1 MIGDD
6 CMPKV
11 SLVHLAAIGF
21 ASIFGFSFMFSKI
34 ALDYVSPMGLIAY
47 RYLVAFIVFELLR
60 QLKVIRVQLDLSMIK
75 PILLV
80 SLFQP
85 ILYFIFEINGINRIK
100 SSEAG
105 MMIALIPIMVSLFSI
120 IILKEKPKK
129 IQWPFILMSVFGILY
144 IQLSNNR
151 LNLSV
156 DVLGY
161 ILMGLAIVS
170 AALYNI
176 FSRIASLKVSAISL
190 TYAMMLVGALTF
202 NGIYLVI
209 LLLGGNMA
217 AYFNN
222 LMVTEVIG
230 PILYL
235 GIMAS
240 ILAFFFMNYALSKLE
255 AHVTSIYSNL
265 ATFISIVAGVLF
277 LDEVLYYYHYIGSAL
292 IILGVYGTVYF
303 SKGVKRFTSNKKT

>member
-1 MIGDD
+1 MIRGDLVD
-6 CMPKV
+6 KNK
-11 SLVHLAAIGF
+11 LVHLAAIGF

-34 ALDYVSPMGLIAY
+34 ALDFINPMGLIAY
-47 RYLVAFIVFELLR
+47 RYLVALIVFEILR
-60 QLKVIRVQLDLSMIK
+60 WFKVIKINLNRSMIK

-120 IILKEKPKK
+120 IILKEKPKR
-129 IQWPFILMSVFGILY
+129 IQWPFILMSVLGILI
-144 IQLSNNR
+144 IQLFNSR

-156 DVLGY
+156 DLIGY
-161 ILMGLAIVS
+161 GLMGLAIIS

-176 FSRIASLKVSAISL
+176 YSRIASLKVNAISL
-190 TYAMMLVGALTF
+190 TYFMMLIGAVTF
-202 NGIYLVI
+202 NGIYLVMLI
-209 LLLGGNMA
+209 INRNIE
-217 AYFNN
+217 AYVTN
-222 LMVTEVIG
+222 LFHVEVIL

-235 GIMAS
+235 GILAS
-240 ILAFFFMNYALSKLE
+240 IIAFFLMNYALSKLE

-265 ATFISIVAGVLF
+265 ATLISIVAGVV
-277 LDEVLYYYHYIGSAL
+277 VLNEILYFYHYVGSAL
-292 IILGVYGTVYF
+292 IIVGVYGTVYF
-303 SKGVKRFTSNKKT
+303 SKGVKRFTHKA